1 MMAIVLARWC
11 LLPFRQ
17 FMSQWAGSA
26 FLYRAVMVASAVL
39 LCATAFI
46 AASVA
51 GKIGTAMV
59 DRYGAEV
66 ALFTD
71 SFVAPRVQELAGQ
84 ITLSEAKKKELDGL
98 FAPTVIGRPI
108 LAFRIW
114 TGDQIIYSNSR
125 EMIGRSFPAS
135 RARARAWEGGVSTE
149 LSQLDGDDEEPIR
162 ALGVHVLE

>member
-46 AASVA
+46 AASVSSR
-51 GKIGTAMV
+51 IGTAIV

-71 SFVAPRVQELAGQ
+71 SFVAPRVQDLAAQ
-84 ITLSEAKKKELDGL
+84 ATLPESKKKELDGL
-98 FAPTVIGRPI
+98 FAPTAIGRPI
-108 LAFRIW
+108 IAFRIW
-114 TGDQIIYSNSR
+114 VDDQIIYSNSR
-125 EMIGRSFPAS
+125 HMI
-135 RARARAWEGGVSTE
+135 
-149 LSQLDGDDEEPIR
+149 
-162 ALGVHVLE
+162 